1 MKTPSRHLLV
11 LVTLLLAAHA
21 GGEEQPRKLET
32 LTTSK
37 GRTYEKVQIRE
48 ITPAGIKIAHDS
60 GTATISFQ
68 ELPAAL
74 QQQLGGFDHKAA
86 EAHRKEEDAK
96 VRSQEAEI
104 ERGLREQQKAA
115 NPVKPAPAPA
125 PAPGS
130 SPAPAPA
137 APAGGAENP
146 WEMPLQ
152 PEITPEE
159 TSLPDPA
166 PEEEEPVQPKLPS
179 KGVLSTRILGYRSGV
194 KRVEFRARANCKGK
208 LEVHRVIPDHHSIYG
223 HTHTYDIE
231 PNKEFAE
238 EIWVYNNYSA
248 DLSTAEGKILDSE
261 AHDKKTSLGG
271 GLGGTSLR

>member
-1 MKTPSRHLLV
+1 MKTRFRHFLFVTTFLV
-11 LVTLLLAAHA
+11 AAHA
-21 GGEEQPRKLET
+21 QGQEAPRTLET

-48 ITPAGIKIAHDS
+48 VTPAGIKIAHES
-60 GTATISFQ
+60 GTATVPFQ

-74 QQQLGGFDHKAA
+74 QKQLGGFDHKAA

-115 NPVKPAPAPA
+115 KPVKPAPAPNPAPAPA
-125 PAPGS
+125 PAP
-130 SPAPAPA
+130 A
-137 APAGGAENP
+137 AEENP
-146 WEMPLQ
+146 WEMPLE
-152 PEITPEE
+152 PKITPEE
-159 TSLPDPA
+159 TLLPAPV
-166 PEEEEPVQPKLPS
+166 PEEEPQPQVVE
-179 KGVLSTRILGYRSGV
+179 KGVLSVRIMGYRSGV

-208 LEVHRVIPDHHSIYG
+208 LEVHRVIPDHHSRFG
-223 HTHTYDIE
+223 HTHTYELE

-248 DLSTAEGKILDSE
+248 DLSAESGKILDSE